1 MTETFASAA
10 AHRARVMEFARF
22 VGMPA
27 SVIVSH
33 KNMSP
38 FVQTSLRYILDM
50 ARQALLLKFSGV
62 EPMMA
67 T

>member
-10 AHRARVMEFARF
+10 AHGARAMEFARF
-22 VGMPA
+22 AGMPA
-27 SVIVSH
+27 FVVVYQ
-33 KNMSP
+33 NTSP
-38 FVQTSLRYILDM
+38 FVQTSLRYILDIDS
-50 ARQALLLKFSGV
+50 QAVLLKLSGV